1 MKLLKRLNS
10 LISTLALFLCIAVF
24 TSCSAKTAEMQ
35 KAFESFKGNYIILVS
50 KKNFVLEVYDRKMK
64 KAAAFRIA
72 YGLNPDG
79 GQKMHAG
86 DNRTPE
92 GTYRITEILSMD
104 ADKKSSAYIKLRDMN
119 SIYFKAIDG
128 HYKYGNPDVDLGY
141 NAYGPRFF
149 RLNYPLKEDVERYNR
164 AVKNG
169 IIKPINGKIPGIG
182 SGIAIHGNADEAS
195 IGHLSS
201 SGCIRLYNSDIVK
214 LDQFVIIGTPVLISV
229 D

>member
-1 MKLLKRLNS
+1 MKFLARINS
-10 LISTLALFLCIAVF
+10 IIFTVALCLCAAAL

-35 KAFESFKGNYIILVS
+35 KAFESFKGNYIVFVS
-50 KKNFVLEVYDRKMK
+50 KKNFMLEVYDRKMIK
-64 KAAAFRIA
+64 VAVFRIA

-104 ADKKSSAYIKLRDMN
+104 ADKKSSAYSKLRDMN
-119 SIYFKAIDG
+119 STYFKAADG
-128 HYKYGNPDVDLGY
+128 HSKYGHPDVDLGY

-149 RLNYPLKEDVERYNR
+149 RLNYPVKEDVERYNR

-201 SGCIRLYNSDIVK
+201 SGCIRLYNTDLVK
-214 LDQFVIIGTPVLISV
+214 LDQFIIIGTPVLISA